1 MEGIY
6 ENMTE
11 QQVKEE
17 VLRYIDDS
25 LYNYAILLD
34 GEWGSGKTY
43 FITHVLSKQIK
54 EQEEGKANP
63 RTIKYISL
71 YGCRTMNDVQENIAW
86 SFAENARDKIKDQK
100 NWGKTENTI

>member
-1 MEGIY
+1 MKGIY

-43 FITHVLSKQIK
+43 FITHVLSKQK
-54 EQEEGKANP
+54 KA
-63 RTIKYISL
+63 R
-71 YGCRTMNDVQENIAW
+71 R
-86 SFAENARDKIKDQK
+86 R
-100 NWGKTENTI
+100 